1 MYFLARGV
9 DQVPRRSAVLIL
21 VGWVVIIGLAHDCW
35 DCSLISV
42 VLWLNCGWFLG
53 FVMIL

>member
-1 MYFLARGV
+1 VYFLARGV

-21 VGWVVIIGLAHDCW
+21 VGWVVIIGLAHDCL
-35 DCSLISV
+35 DRSLISV